1 MGKIIFNWYVIKPAT
16 NKYFFCYDILCQV
29 ADDAR
34 QWSQWTP
41 VAQDL
46 GKIVK
51 HVVCSASGGEQ
62 CVSRTPAAA
71 LGQVTFGGSGK
82 TSFSH
87 LLPSSKVIMYQ

>member
-1 MGKIIFNWYVIKPAT
+1 MMPDGVVT
-16 NKYFFCYDILCQV
+16 
-29 ADDAR
+29 
-34 QWSQWTP
+34 

-62 CVSRTPAAA
+62 CVSRTPAAP
-71 LGQVTFGGSGK
+71 LGQVTFGGK

>member
-1 MGKIIFNWYVIKPAT
+1 M
-16 NKYFFCYDILCQV
+16 
-29 ADDAR
+29 
-34 QWSQWTP
+34 
-41 VAQDL
+41 AQDL

-62 CVSRTPAAA
+62 CVSRTPAA

>member
-1 MGKIIFNWYVIKPAT
+1 MMPDGVIT
-16 NKYFFCYDILCQV
+16 
-29 ADDAR
+29 
-34 QWSQWTP
+34 

-62 CVSRTPAAA
+62 CVSRTPVA